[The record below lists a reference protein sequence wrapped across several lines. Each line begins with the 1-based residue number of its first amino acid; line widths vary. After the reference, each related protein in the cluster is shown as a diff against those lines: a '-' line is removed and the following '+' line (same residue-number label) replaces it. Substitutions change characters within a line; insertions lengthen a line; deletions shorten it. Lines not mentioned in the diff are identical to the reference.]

1 MRRIFWASLVVVSA
15 VSATAGAEEVG
26 GHIITLKRVI
36 ITAPRQR
43 PLAAVD
49 VAPDPLRF
57 PPPPL
62 RQAFLDRVEAAVEKE
77 PF

>member
-1 MRRIFWASLVVVSA
+1 MRRTFWVALVA
-15 VSATAGAEEVG
+15 VCAISGTAGAEEVG
-26 GHIITLKRVI
+26 GRITLKRVI
-36 ITAPRQR
+36 ITAPPQR

-62 RQAFLDRVEAAVEKE
+62 RQAFLDRVEAAIGKD